1 MLRDKRPFIRL
12 IKMAFVLVVKRG
24 QIQIL
29 VKRDRLSGNQTD
41 RVLKKVKIGTADVHQ
56 AETLHDM
63 MDGIHEIQ
71 IIIDQI
77 PRKCWNEPRLA
88 VCGDDLLFQ
97 IAYVL

>member
-1 MLRDKRPFIRL
+1 MLCDKRPFIRL

-29 VKRDRLSGNQTD
+29 VKRDRFSGNQTD
-41 RVLKKVKIGTADVHQ
+41 RVLKKVKISAADIHQ

-71 IIIDQI
+71 IVVDQI
-77 PRKCWNEPRLA
+77 PRERRNEPRLA
-88 VCGDDLLFQ
+88 VCGDDLFFQ
-97 IAYVL
+97 VAHIL

>member
-1 MLRDKRPFIRL
+1 
-12 IKMAFVLVVKRG
+12 MAFILVIKRS

-29 VKRDRLSGNQTD
+29 IKRDRLSGNQTD

-56 AETLHDM
+56 AETLYDM

-71 IIIDQI
+71 IVVDQI
-77 PRKCWNEPRLA
+77 PRERRNKPRLA